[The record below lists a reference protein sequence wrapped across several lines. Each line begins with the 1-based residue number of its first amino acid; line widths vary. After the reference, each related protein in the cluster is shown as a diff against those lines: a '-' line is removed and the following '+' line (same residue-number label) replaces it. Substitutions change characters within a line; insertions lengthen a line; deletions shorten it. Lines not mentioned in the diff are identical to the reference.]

1 MKFRFRKILNPF
13 IKFSLIFLVLFI
25 LIFNRQ
31 IPAFIYNEHEFMIR
45 ANHVLAEMFF
55 NGAEKMIDM
64 RTGRSDELVSDQE
77 KTRLYQPI
85 NEAIEGIIEAN
96 DRQKSY
102 LAKQD
107 KLLWLLPKT
116 YREYHRLELD
126 YFQDYS
132 DSFHAYQ
139 EVKSAEHWFYN
150 IIARWT
156 SAEATLADMDS
167 STPDYLDKLKDLD
180 TVAGL
185 VVQETKNAQ
194 AKGWLTEDMVKFLTM
209 KNDKI
214 IFLYAIMS
222 DPEFTDESFADGME
236 SIRYIES
243 QIPDFNQAFSQWHK
257 ELIDPK
263 FNQGKEKYASAIDK
277 LTLADQYYTDHKLSR
292 DWITVILAKFL
303 KTYPK
308 NI

>member
-1 MKFRFRKILNPF
+1 MSKKIL
-13 IKFSLIFLVLFI
+13 SRIFLVLVGLLLMI
-25 LIFNRQ
+25 IVVFNQQ
-31 IPAFIYNEHEFMIR
+31 IPAFIYNEYEFMVR
-45 ANHVLAEMFF
+45 ANYRLAEMFF
-55 NGAEKMIDM
+55 NKAEEMIDM

-85 NEAIEGIIEAN
+85 NEAIKGIIEAN

-156 SAEATLADMDS
+156 SAEMILADMDS

-209 KNDKI
+209 KNNKI

-222 DPEFTDESFADGME
+222 D
-236 SIRYIES
+236 
-243 QIPDFNQAFSQWHK
+243 PDFNQAFSQWHK